1 MQRHPDTQLSFDRRL
16 TKELA
21 AVQEQ
26 ADKLPPGPE
35 KDALLTKIRQF
46 EVARHVNE
54 WLASPGLTA
63 DPIIGK
69 IVEFQ
74 KHNSVI

>member
-1 MQRHPDTQLSFDRRL
+1 MFPHPRNGEGTMQRHPDTQLPFDRRL

-35 KDALLTKIRQF
+35 KDALLTKIRQL
-46 EVARHVNE
+46 EVARHINE
-54 WLASPGLTA
+54 WLASPGLRPPT
-63 DPIIGK
+63 
-69 IVEFQ
+69 
-74 KHNSVI
+74 

>member
-1 MQRHPDTQLSFDRRL
+1 M
-16 TKELA
+16 KELA

-26 ADKLPPGPE
+26 ADKLPSGPE

-54 WLASPGLTA
+54 WLASPGLRPPT
-63 DPIIGK
+63 
-69 IVEFQ
+69 
-74 KHNSVI
+74 